1 MKFKK
6 STLAGSLL
14 LSGVLSFGLYGIGS
28 SLADGGEEYEQRGA
42 YRKKHDDDHDRR
54 TQPETFPLYQ
64 EECGSCHMAYPA
76 MLLPTESWQQIMSGL
91 AEHYD
96 ENAEL
101 DTTSRQDIEM
111 YLANNSRPIDY
122 RRKSSKPEVQIPMRI
137 SELPYFIREH
147 DEIPSRFVKGNDNVG
162 SFSQCNACHQYAEQG
177 DFDEDNIVI
186 PGVGRWDD

>member
-1 MKFKK
+1 MKLKK

-14 LSGVLSFGLYGIGS
+14 LGGIISFGLYGIGS
-28 SLADGGEEYEQRGA
+28 SLASGGDEYEQRGA
-42 YRKKHDDDHDRR
+42 YRERHDDERYRHAN
-54 TQPETFPLYQ
+54 PEILPLYK

-76 MLLPTESWQQIMSGL
+76 MLLPSESWQQIMSSL
-91 AEHYD
+91 EDHYD

-101 DTTSRQDIEM
+101 DGASRQDIGM
-111 YLANNSRPIDY
+111 HLFNNSRSIGY
-122 RRKSSKPEVQIPMRI
+122 RKLLPKPEVKIPMRI
-137 SELPYFIREH
+137 SELPYFVREH